1 MSPGHVVLLNGAPSV
16 GKSSTAR
23 ALQGLLAEPHYYL
36 GLDEYRRGYLDSV
49 WLADDGAMFRR
60 MVEPFLRNLATL
72 ARAGHDV
79 IAESM
84 LTPDTETLYVDGFPD
99 LEVVFVG
106 LECRLDV
113 AKAREA
119 SRGDRR
125 KGPMNL
131 DHPLLETLH
140 EHGCYDVCVDTSE
153 LTPGEVARKILP
165 VLADPPQPSALER
178 LRRQAALCA

>member
-1 MSPGHVVLLNGAPSV
+1 M

-23 ALQGLLAEPHYYL
+23 ALQELLTEPHYYL
-36 GLDEYRRGYLDSV
+36 GLDEYRRGYLDRV
-49 WLADDGAMFRR
+49 WLADDGALFRR
-60 MVEPFLRNLATL
+60 MIEPFLRNLATL

-84 LTPDTETLYVDGFPD
+84 VTPDTEALYLDGFHD
-99 LEVVFVG
+99 LQVVFVG

-131 DHPLLETLH
+131 DHALLQTLH
-140 EHGCYDVCVDTSE
+140 EHGCYDLRVGTST
-153 LTPGEVARKILP
+153 LTPGAVASQILP
-165 VLADPPQPSALER
+165 VLADPPQPSAFER
-178 LRRQAALCA
+178 LRGQAALRA